1 MEAIERQVIT
11 AGELAA
17 PVTITKRFRIPQ
29 SMVRWSF
36 HIVPI
41 HAGGPPSAPPTV
53 EVKYPIGG
61 TFFPVNP
68 PGSSTSM
75 DENHDNVITR
85 DDVVNEVQLEFVQ
98 GVNPPDG
105 GVTIDLFGARR

>member
-11 AGELAA
+11 AVELGT
-17 PVTITKRFRIPQ
+17 PGTFTRRFRIPQ

-41 HAGGPPSAPPTV
+41 YSAGPFGPPTV
-53 EVKYPIGG
+53 TVKYPIGG
-61 TFFPVNP
+61 TFFAVNP
-68 PGSSTSM
+68 PGSPTATI
-75 DENHDNVITR
+75 ENQDNVITR
-85 DDVVNEVQLEFVQ
+85 DDVVNEVELEFVQ

-105 GVTIDLFGARR
+105 GITIDLFGARR